1 MARCRAQRAARRPDV
16 GFGPN
21 GAKSGG
27 SQGKRPPARGTCP
40 RGTPGRERF
49 FFFFPFR
56 ALCAAN
62 ERNERRKTQNRD
74 LESRSEV
81 KLVRKTSIAEL
92 GCCSC
97 MGIFGRVASH
107 LVFSSSS
114 GRLNWR
120 PPGTLGVGSSFRS
133 RASCQN
139 VLRPV
144 PDVHENLCSKFA
156 LTVLYHWYYDKGRAS
171 EATARADAQGFRS
184 RLRLRERTPLA
195 NRNC

>member
-49 FFFFPFR
+49 FFFFVFR

-62 ERNERRKTQNRD
+62 ERNERRKTPNRD

-97 MGIFGRVASH
+97 MGSFGRGASH
-107 LVFSSSS
+107 LVSSSSS
-114 GRLNWR
+114 GRLSWR

-133 RASCQN
+133 RASCPSSSRSRSRSRDTWPSRSCPSI
-139 VLRPV
+139 LRRWPR
-144 PDVHENLCSKFA
+144 PAAD
-156 LTVLYHWYYDKGRAS
+156 
-171 EATARADAQGFRS
+171 ARAA
-184 RLRLRERTPLA
+184 
-195 NRNC
+195 